1 MKRELGKGRTESG
14 EQQSVRTSLNCPISV
29 DFLPAEILPLSGR
42 LGLTLAPGK
51 KTWSEFGPPWDRDLA
66 TDLER
71 LHAVYGTQTLVC
83 LLEKQEMVDLHI
95 PDLAGRAETMDIRV
109 LRYPVRDGQVPDEAQ
124 IYAYR
129 EVIGDTLSAVRMGE
143 SVVVHCRGGLGR
155 AGTFS
160 ACCLIEATGTSP
172 EDAIR
177 AVRDARPGAIENG
190 VQEGFVARY
199 ADLAP

>member
-1 MKRELGKGRTESG
+1 MTRELGKWRG
-14 EQQSVRTSLNCPISV
+14 EFGERQSARTSFNCPISV

-51 KTWSEFGPPWDRDLA
+51 KAWSEFGPPWDRDLA
-66 TDLER
+66 IDLER
-71 LHAVYGTQTLVC
+71 LRTVYATRTLVC
-83 LLEKQEMVDLHI
+83 LLERQEMVDLHI
-95 PDLAGRAETMDIRV
+95 PDLADQAQTFGIRV
-109 LRYPVRDGQVPDEAQ
+109 LRFPVRDGLVPDEAQ
-124 IYAYR
+124 ISGYR
-129 EVIGDTLSAVRMGE
+129 EVIRDALSAVRM
-143 SVVVHCRGGLGR
+143 SQAVVVHCRGGLGR

-177 AVRDARPGAIENG
+177 TVRNARPGSIENR

-199 ADLAP
+199 AVVAR